1 MTALDASVGSQRQ
14 LVADASHE
22 LRTPVTSVRTNI
34 ELLQRLGPQMDAAEH
49 RRLLDDVVAQL
60 EELTLL
66 INDLIDLSRGE
77 EPADEI
83 EDVRLDLLVEEVA
96 QKTAAHA
103 STTLHVELEPSIIA
117 GVPARLARAV
127 GNLLDNAVKYSPA
140 EAAVEVRLRGKE
152 LTVRDHGPGISEED
166 LPHIFDRF
174 YRGAD
179 ARRRPGSGL
188 GLAIVRQVA
197 EQMGGAIAAEPAPGG
212 GTLMR
217 LRLPGLEPAS
227 DEPDEQSAG
236 ERRPAGVRP

>member
-1 MTALDASVGSQRQ
+1 
-14 LVADASHE
+14 
-22 LRTPVTSVRTNI
+22 
-34 ELLQRLGPQMDAAEH
+34 MDAAEH

-188 GLAIVRQVA
+188 GLAIVRATA
-197 EQMGGAIAAEPAPGG
+197 ERHGGRASVEGSRFTIELPALTSLSETGA
-212 GTLMR
+212 TTH
-217 LRLPGLEPAS
+217 
-227 DEPDEQSAG
+227 DESHRKDP
-236 ERRPAGVRP
+236 P